1 MGLGAH
7 AVQAQQSGNTG
18 ITVKLPNPYKSGGT
32 DIKTILNIIINE
44 IILPVGGVIAVMA
57 FVYTGFLYVMAQGNQ
72 TKIATAHKA
81 LLYTAIG
88 TFLLLGSLVISKVI
102 EQTITSLK

>member
-44 IILPVGGVIAVMA
+44 IILPVGGVMA